1 MSVNSKQFQCAHP
14 HIAFIDSGIGGM
26 SVLDEVK
33 QTVPNMTV
41 SYFMDN
47 HFLPYGEQD
56 TEFLVSRLIDIAKFL
71 AATKPDLVVI
81 ACNTA
86 STISLDK
93 LRAKFNLPFVGV
105 VPAIKPAG
113 AMSVNKH
120 IGVLATKTTVQGTYI
135 QDLIAN
141 YAADCQVTT
150 LGSSELVACAER
162 YFWHENAQESLF
174 DSFLDSLPDPFPD
187 LSCFAEVDALVL
199 GCTHFPLVKSQLAAK
214 LPSHLK
220 LVDSGQ
226 AIARRVKHLLV
237 GEVERQ
243 SKEHSEA
250 SNILYCSSKLSD
262 AQIQRLKDKGFEG
275 VELVNI

>member
-1 MSVNSKQFQCAHP
+1 MSVNSQQLQHTHP

-33 QTVPNMTV
+33 CAVPNMTV

-56 TEFLVSRLIDIAKFL
+56 TEFLVSRLIDIVKFL
-71 AATKPDLVVI
+71 AVTKPDLVVI

-93 LRAKFNLPFVGV
+93 LRAEFSLPFVGV

-120 IGVLATKTTVQGTYI
+120 IGVLATKTTVQGQYI
-135 QDLIAN
+135 QDLIAK
-141 YAADCQVTT
+141 YAVDCQVTT
-150 LGSSELVACAER
+150 LGSSELVAFAER
-162 YFWHENAQESLF
+162 YFWHDEKPLP
-174 DSFLDSLPDPFPD
+174 DSLPD
-187 LSCFAEVDALVL
+187 LSCFADVDTLVL

-214 LPSHLK
+214 LPAHLK

-226 AIARRVKHLLV
+226 AIARRVKHLLT
-237 GEVERQ
+237 GEVEGENNSRLN
-243 SKEHSEA
+243 A

-262 AQIQRLKDKGFEG
+262 TQIQRLKDKGFEG
-275 VELVNI
+275 VEVVSV

>member
-1 MSVNSKQFQCAHP
+1 MSVHSQPFQHAHP

-33 QTVPNMTV
+33 QAVPNMRV

-56 TEFLVSRLIDIAKFL
+56 TEFLVSRLIAIVKFL
-71 AATKPDLVVI
+71 VATKPDLVVV

-113 AMSVNKH
+113 AMSINKH
-120 IGVLATKTTVQGTYI
+120 IGVLATKTTVQGEYL
-135 QDLIAN
+135 QDLITK

-150 LGSSELVACAER
+150 LGSSELVVFAEH
-162 YFWHENAQESLF
+162 YFWHDNEKTLSGSF
-174 DSFLDSLPDPFPD
+174 PDSFPD
-187 LSCFAEVDALVL
+187 LGCFADVDTLVL

-214 LPSHLK
+214 LSPHIK

-226 AIARRVKHLLV
+226 AIARRVKHLI
-237 GEVERQ
+237 G
-243 SKEHSEA
+243 SEYQNEIEQGL
-250 SNILYCSSKLSD
+250 STGNILYCSSTLSD
-262 AQIQRLKDKGFEG
+262 TQIQRLKDKGFNG
-275 VELVNI
+275 VELTTL